1 MSTARV
7 ATPADVD
14 AVVDTL
20 TTAFFD
26 DPVWGPAFPDVDRR
40 AAQASAFWR
49 LLVTSAL
56 RYPWTLVTENVES
69 VALWIPPGGFE
80 LTHEEESG
88 LEEFLVG
95 LTGRAAAEEIFA
107 IFEEFEAVHPDEP
120 HFYMSLLATHNDHRG
135 RGIGMALLSESLSRI
150 DAFGAPAYLEST
162 NPANLK
168 RYNSVGFVRRDEF
181 TLPSGQTVTT
191 MWRPA
196 RQA

>member
-120 HFYMSLLATHNDHRG
+120 HFYLSLLATHNDHRG

-150 DAFGAPAYLEST
+150 DALGAPAYLEST